1 MRALEEV
8 LVVVA
13 ATSTSVYKLE
23 LQGSEPVYPFEN
35 SFLCHTSSGYDSNDW
50 GISG

>member
-23 LQGSEPVYPFEN
+23 LQGSEPVYLFES
-35 SFLCHTSSGYDSNDW
+35 SFLCHTSSGYDSNERA
-50 GISG
+50 ISG